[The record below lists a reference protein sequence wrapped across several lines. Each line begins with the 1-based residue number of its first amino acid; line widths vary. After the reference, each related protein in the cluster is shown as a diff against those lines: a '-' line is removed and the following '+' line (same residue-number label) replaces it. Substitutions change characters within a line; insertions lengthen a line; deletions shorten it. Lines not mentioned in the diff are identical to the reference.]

1 MISFDDVTR
10 ENKSKHNL
18 NWLYIQ
24 DHPYRIL
31 IIVGSGSQKNK
42 CIAKSLTSY

>member
-18 NWLYIQ
+18 NWFYIQ
-24 DHPYRIL
+24 DHPYRIQK
-31 IIVGSGSQKNK
+31 IVGSGSQTTN
-42 CIAKSLTSY
+42 ALLNH